1 MAPMIVGRIVCE
13 GCANPYCIWCEVV
26 DPYPYFNCVV
36 GYYDHGLP
44 CPHRECKGFVIQH
57 HDDEGVIENFVSCN
71 ICKYRPAPE
80 NITHVFPVDEQ
91 VENAIN
97 ELLAN
102 INDGND
108 GNDADDD
115 DDDDDDGNDADDDDD
130 GNDADDDDDGNDGND
145 IGEGKRILRA
155 INRDLAAAMGQ
166 RIRQW

>member
-1 MAPMIVGRIVCE
+1 MAPMIIERIVCE

-44 CPHRECKGFVIQH
+44 CPHHECKGFVIQH
-57 HDDEGVIENFVSCN
+57 NDDEGLLENFVSCN

-102 INDGND
+102 INAVDGVDAVDAVD
-108 GNDADDD
+108 GDDEDEDEDEDKDKDEDEDDD
-115 DDDDDDGNDADDDDD
+115 DDDDN
-130 GNDADDDDDGNDGND
+130 N

-155 INRDLAAAMGQ
+155 INRDLAATD
-166 RIRQW
+166 